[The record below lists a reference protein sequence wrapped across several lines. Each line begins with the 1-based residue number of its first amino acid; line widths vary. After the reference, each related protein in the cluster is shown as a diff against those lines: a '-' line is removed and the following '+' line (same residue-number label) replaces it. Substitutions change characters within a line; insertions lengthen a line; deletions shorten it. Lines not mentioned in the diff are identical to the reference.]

1 MGKVRTAVHVDKIYN
16 VELGLNPQ
24 PQGKDNKFVICD
36 NGTHAHRLYD
46 GRRQDGMLELLND
59 KLQVLREAS
68 TLARKNIKKDPQDG
82 HVDNQ
87 TKNVIAG
94 SLPFIQLE
102 PASSPPRQ
110 LKLPFSPVDKIQ
122 SSNHATGSMIH
133 RYGTNKEQIGRGS
146 SGIVTVTFRP
156 HSVDH
161 PSGGQLFAVK
171 RFSQRE
177 KDSTKKHLKRVGAEF
192 CISSS
197 LQHANII
204 QTYDLVQDTDGSFC
218 QIMEYCSGG
227 DVYTRVRSQ
236 GKLCGTEANCY
247 FKQLLRG
254 LDYLHTTGVAH
265 RDLKPDNLLLT
276 CRGCLK
282 IADFG
287 NAECVRLPWEK
298 TSRLSSGLCGSFP
311 YISPEQYV
319 TLDYRD
325 KDSPSSRYYYDA
337 RAADVWAAGI
347 IYLDMRT
354 GRHAWRF
361 AVFEQDE
368 DFAEYVRSIQESGT
382 WEPIEMLQGEL
393 CRQTIY
399 SMLTL
404 NWKNRP
410 STSSLIMSEWVQNI
424 HVCKAAE
431 GNDSL

>member
-1 MGKVRTAVHVDKIYN
+1 MGKVTTAVHVDKIYN
-16 VELGLNPQ
+16 VELGLQPQ
-24 PQGKDNKFVICD
+24 PQGKDNKFVIGE

-68 TLARKNIKKDPQDG
+68 KLSRENSSKS
-82 HVDNQ
+82 DNSEHIGNQ
-87 TKNVIAG
+87 PKHVIAA
-94 SLPFIQLE
+94 SLPLIQLE
-102 PASSPPRQ
+102 PASSPPRSES
-110 LKLPFSPVDKIQ
+110 KLSHSFIRRE
-122 SSNHATGSMIH
+122 SSHPESAGSLID
-133 RYGTNKEQIGRGS
+133 RYGRNKEQVGRGS

-171 RFSQRE
+171 KFSQRE
-177 KDSTKKHLKRVGAEF
+177 KDSVKKHLKRVGAEF

-197 LQHANII
+197 LHHANII
-204 QTYDLVQDTDGSFC
+204 QTYDLVQDTDGTFC

-236 GKLCGTEANCY
+236 GKLCATEANCY

-265 RDLKPDNLLLT
+265 RDIKPDNLLLT

-287 NAECVRLPWEK
+287 NAECVRLPWET

-325 KDSPSSRYYYDA
+325 RGSSSSRYYYDA
-337 RAADVWAAGI
+337 RAADVWSAGI
-347 IYLDMRT
+347 VYLDMRT
-354 GRHAWRF
+354 GKHAWRF

-368 DFAEYVRSIQESGT
+368 DFADYVREIQDSGT
-382 WEPIEMLQGEL
+382 WESIENLPGV
-393 CRQTIY
+393 C
-399 SMLTL
+399 
-404 NWKNRP
+404 
-410 STSSLIMSEWVQNI
+410 SLIV
-424 HVCKAAE
+424 
-431 GNDSL
+431 

>member
-16 VELGLNPQ
+16 VELGLQPQ
-24 PQGKDNKFVICD
+24 PQGKDNKFVIGD
-36 NGTHAHRLYD
+36 DGTHAHRLYD

-59 KLQVLREAS
+59 KLKALREAS
-68 TLARKNIKKDPQDG
+68 KFARKSSSKGGEHID
-82 HVDNQ
+82 
-87 TKNVIAG
+87 TRAKNVIAS
-94 SLPFIQLE
+94 SLPLIQLG
-102 PASSPPRQ
+102 PNSSPPPSQ
-110 LKLPFSPVDKIQ
+110 PKLSLSSIQ
-122 SSNHATGSMIH
+122 NIQPSSQGITRSLID

-171 RFSQRE
+171 KFSQRE
-177 KDSTKKHLKRVGAEF
+177 KDSVKKHLKRVGAEF

-197 LQHANII
+197 LRHANII
-204 QTYDLVQDTDGSFC
+204 RTYDLVQDTDGTFC

-236 GKLCGTEANCY
+236 GRLCATEANCY

-254 LDYLHTTGVAH
+254 LDYLHTTGVVH
-265 RDLKPDNLLLT
+265 RDIKPDNLLLT

-325 KDSPSSRYYYDA
+325 RGSSSSRYYYDA
-337 RAADVWAAGI
+337 RVADVWSAGVV
-347 IYLDMRT
+347 YLDMRT
-354 GRHAWRF
+354 GKHAWRF

-368 DFAEYVRSIQESGT
+368 DFAEYVRCIQESGT
-382 WEPIEMLQGEL
+382 WESIEMLPGVCSYNSSFLSSRFALLTLTGEL
-393 CRQTIY
+393 
-399 SMLTL
+399 
-404 NWKNRP
+404 
-410 STSSLIMSEWVQNI
+410 SSNNI
-424 HVCKAAE
+424 LYAGIKLE
-431 GNDSL
+431 E

>member
-16 VELGLNPQ
+16 VELGLQPQ
-24 PQGKDNKFVICD
+24 PQGKDNKFVICE

-46 GRRQDGMLELLND
+46 GRRQDGMLDLLND
-59 KLQVLREAS
+59 KLQALREAS
-68 TLARKNIKKDPQDG
+68 KLARKNNCKSNHSESIDDQPKK
-82 HVDNQ
+82 
-87 TKNVIAG
+87 VIAG
-94 SLPFIQLE
+94 GFSLIQLGS
-102 PASSPPRQ
+102 ASYPPRS
-110 LKLPFSPVDKIQ
+110 LSKLPP
-122 SSNHATGSMIH
+122 SSVRRQPPNQGTAGSLID

-171 RFSQRE
+171 KFSHRE
-177 KDSTKKHLKRVGAEF
+177 KDSVKKHLKRVGAEF

-197 LQHANII
+197 LHHANTI
-204 QTYDLVQDTDGSFC
+204 QTYDLVQDTDGTFC

-236 GKLCGTEANCY
+236 RKLCAMEANCY

-254 LDYLHTTGVAH
+254 LDYLHTTGVVH
-265 RDLKPDNLLLT
+265 RDIKPDNLLLT
-276 CRGCLK
+276 CRGCLI

-325 KDSPSSRYYYDA
+325 RGSSSSQYYYDA
-337 RAADVWAAGI
+337 RAADVWSAWI
-347 IYLDMRT
+347 VYLDMRT

-361 AVFEQDE
+361 AVFEQDD
-368 DFAEYVRSIQESGT
+368 DFAEYVRSIQQLGI
-382 WEPIEMLQGEL
+382 WKPIEMLPE
-393 CRQTIY
+393 
-399 SMLTL
+399 
-404 NWKNRP
+404 
-410 STSSLIMSEWVQNI
+410 
-424 HVCKAAE
+424 VCFFLPFRSA
-431 GNDSL
+431 

>member
-1 MGKVRTAVHVDKIYN
+1 MGKIRTAVHVDEIYN
-16 VELGLNPQ
+16 VELGLQAQ
-24 PQGKDNKFVICD
+24 PQGKDSKFVIGE
-36 NGTHAHRLYD
+36 NGTHTHRLYD

-59 KLQVLREAS
+59 KLQALREAS
-68 TLARKNIKKDPQDG
+68 KLSRKNSSKI
-82 HVDNQ
+82 DNTEQ
-87 TKNVIAG
+87 IDIQPVNVTVG
-94 SLPFIQLE
+94 SLPLIQLE
-102 PASSPPRQ
+102 SASSPPRPES
-110 LKLPFSPVDKIQ
+110 KLPHSFNRRQ
-122 SSNHATGSMIH
+122 SSSSGAAGSLID
-133 RYGTNKEQIGRGS
+133 RYGKNKEQIGRGS

-171 RFSQRE
+171 KFSQRE
-177 KDSTKKHLKRVGAEF
+177 KDSLKKHLKRVGAEF

-197 LQHANII
+197 LHHPNII
-204 QTYDLVQDTDGSFC
+204 QTFDLVQDTDGTFC

-236 GKLCGTEANCY
+236 GKLCATEANCY

-265 RDLKPDNLLLT
+265 RDIKPDNLLLT

-287 NAECVRLPWEK
+287 NAECVRLPWET

-325 KDSPSSRYYYDA
+325 RGSSSSRYYYDA
-337 RAADVWAAGI
+337 RAADVWSAGVV
-347 IYLDMRT
+347 YMDMRT
-354 GRHAWRF
+354 GKHAWRF

-368 DFAEYVRSIQESGT
+368 DFADYVRDIQESGT
-382 WEPIEMLQGEL
+382 WEPIESLQGV
-393 CRQTIY
+393 CF
-399 SMLTL
+399 
-404 NWKNRP
+404 
-410 STSSLIMSEWVQNI
+410 LIV
-424 HVCKAAE
+424 
-431 GNDSL
+431 

>member
-1 MGKVRTAVHVDKIYN
+1 MGKDRTAIHVDEIYN
-16 VELGLNPQ
+16 VELGLQPQ
-24 PQGKDNKFVICD
+24 PQGKDNKFVIGE

-59 KLQVLREAS
+59 KLQALREAS
-68 TLARKNIKKDPQDG
+68 KLSRKNSSKI
-82 HVDNQ
+82 DNTEHFDIQ
-87 TKNVIAG
+87 PKNVTVG
-94 SLPFIQLE
+94 SLPLIQLE
-102 PASSPPRQ
+102 SASSPPRPES
-110 LKLPFSPVDKIQ
+110 KLPHSFTRRQ
-122 SSNHATGSMIH
+122 SSNSGTAGSLID
-133 RYGTNKEQIGRGS
+133 RYGRNKEQIGRGS

-171 RFSQRE
+171 KFSRRE
-177 KDSTKKHLKRVGAEF
+177 KDSVKKHLKRVGAEF

-197 LQHANII
+197 LHHPNII
-204 QTYDLVQDTDGSFC
+204 QTFDLVQDTDGTFC

-236 GKLCGTEANCY
+236 GKLCATEANCY

-265 RDLKPDNLLLT
+265 RDIKPDNLLLT

-287 NAECVRLPWEK
+287 NAECVRLPWET

-325 KDSPSSRYYYDA
+325 RGAPSSLYYFDA
-337 RAADVWAAGI
+337 RAADVWSAGVV
-347 IYLDMRT
+347 YMDMRM
-354 GRHAWRF
+354 GKHAWRF

-368 DFAEYVRSIQESGT
+368 DFANYVRDIQELGT
-382 WEPIEMLQGEL
+382 WEPIE
-393 CRQTIY
+393 
-399 SMLTL
+399 
-404 NWKNRP
+404 
-410 STSSLIMSEWVQNI
+410 SLSG
-424 HVCKAAE
+424 VCF
-431 GNDSL
+431 LIV

>member
-1 MGKVRTAVHVDKIYN
+1 MGKVRTAIHVDQIYN
-16 VELGLNPQ
+16 VELGLQ
-24 PQGKDNKFVICD
+24 PQLQGRDNKIVVCD

-68 TLARKNIKKDPQDG
+68 KLSRRNSSKSG
-82 HVDNQ
+82 HDQPEDVL
-87 TKNVIAG
+87 AG
-94 SLPFIQLE
+94 SLPLIQLE
-102 PASSPPRQ
+102 PASSPTRSESKP
-110 LKLPFSPVDKIQ
+110 SPSFVRRQ
-122 SSNHATGSMIH
+122 SSNQGATGSLID
-133 RYGTNKEQIGRGS
+133 RYGKNKEQIGRGS

-171 RFSQRE
+171 KFSQRE
-177 KDSTKKHLKRVGAEF
+177 KDSVKKHLKRVGAEF

-197 LQHANII
+197 LHHANII
-204 QTYDLVQDTDGSFC
+204 QTHDLVQDTDGTFC

-236 GKLCGTEANCY
+236 GKLCATEANCY

-254 LDYLHTTGVAH
+254 LDYLHTTGVVH
-265 RDLKPDNLLLT
+265 RDIKPDNLLLT

-325 KDSPSSRYYYDA
+325 RGSSSSRYYYDA
-337 RAADVWAAGI
+337 RAADVWSAGVV
-347 IYLDMRT
+347 YLDMRT

-368 DFAEYVRSIQESGT
+368 EFAEYVKSIQQLGI
-382 WEPIEMLQGEL
+382 WEPIEEL
-393 CRQTIY
+393 PGVY
-399 SMLTL
+399 SQSLDCMI
-404 NWKNRP
+404 
-410 STSSLIMSEWVQNI
+410 STNSYIGGLSS
-424 HVCKAAE
+424 
-431 GNDSL
+431 NDILYAGLELEK

>member
-16 VELGLNPQ
+16 VELGLPPQ
-24 PQGKDNKFVICD
+24 PQGKDNKFVIGD
-36 NGTHAHRLYD
+36 DGTHAHRLYD

-59 KLQVLREAS
+59 KLQALREAS
-68 TLARKNIKKDPQDG
+68 KRARKNSSKGSNDANIATQA
-82 HVDNQ
+82 N
-87 TKNVIAG
+87 NVIAS
-94 SLPFIQLE
+94 SLPLIQLE
-102 PASSPPRQ
+102 PASSPRSQSKFSLSAVQNTQ
-110 LKLPFSPVDKIQ
+110 L
-122 SSNHATGSMIH
+122 SNQGTTRSLMD
-133 RYGTNKEQIGRGS
+133 RYGTNKEQIGRVS

-171 RFSQRE
+171 KFSKRE
-177 KDSTKKHLKRVGAEF
+177 KDSVKKHLKRVGAEF

-197 LQHANII
+197 LHHANII
-204 QTYDLVQDTDGSFC
+204 QTYDLVQDTDGNFC

-236 GKLCGTEANCY
+236 GKLCATEANCY

-254 LDYLHTTGVAH
+254 LDYLHTTGVVH
-265 RDLKPDNLLLT
+265 RDIKPDNLLLT

-287 NAECVRLPWEK
+287 NAECVRLPWET

-325 KDSPSSRYYYDA
+325 RGSSSSRYYYDA
-337 RAADVWAAGI
+337 RAADVWSAGVV
-347 IYLDMRT
+347 YLDMRT
-354 GRHAWRF
+354 GKHAWRF

-382 WEPIEMLQGEL
+382 WETIELLPGV
-393 CRQTIY
+393 C
-399 SMLTL
+399 S
-404 NWKNRP
+404 
-410 STSSLIMSEWVQNI
+410 STSFLFLNS
-424 HVCKAAE
+424 HC
-431 GNDSL
+431 

>member
-1 MGKVRTAVHVDKIYN
+1 MGQVKIAVHVDKIYN
-16 VELGLNPQ
+16 VELGLQPQ
-24 PQGKDNKFVICD
+24 PLGRDNKFVICD
-36 NGTHAHRLYD
+36 SGTHAHRLYD

-68 TLARKNIKKDPQDG
+68 ILARKNTSKDPQDG
-82 HVDNQ
+82 LNQ
-87 TKNVIAG
+87 STNVLAG
-94 SLPFIQLE
+94 SLPLIQLE
-102 PASSPPRQ
+102 PAASPPRSQ
-110 LKLPFSPVDKIQ
+110 SRLSSPSIVQ
-122 SSNHATGSMIH
+122 RSSQGVTGSLID

-171 RFSQRE
+171 KFSQRE
-177 KDSTKKHLKRVGAEF
+177 KDSIKKHLKRVGAEF

-197 LQHANII
+197 LHHANII
-204 QTYDLVQDTDGSFC
+204 QTHDLVQDTDGTFC

-236 GKLCGTEANCY
+236 GKLCATEANCY

-254 LDYLHTTGVAH
+254 LDYLHTTGVVH
-265 RDLKPDNLLLT
+265 RDIKPDNLLLT

-319 TLDYRD
+319 TLEYRD
-325 KDSPSSRYYYDA
+325 RGSSSSRYYYDA
-337 RAADVWAAGI
+337 RAADVWSAGI
-347 IYLDMRT
+347 VYLDMRT

-361 AVFEQDE
+361 AVYEEDENFE
-368 DFAEYVRSIQESGT
+368 EYVRSIQELGI
-382 WEPIEMLQGEL
+382 WEPIELLTGVCSLSTLQ
-393 CRQTIY
+393 
-399 SMLTL
+399 SF
-404 NWKNRP
+404 
-410 STSSLIMSEWVQNI
+410 
-424 HVCKAAE
+424 
-431 GNDSL
+431 D

>member
-1 MGKVRTAVHVDKIYN
+1 MGKVKTAVHVDKIYN
-16 VELGLNPQ
+16 VELGLQPQ
-24 PQGKDNKFVICD
+24 PQGRDNKFVICD
-36 NGTHAHRLYD
+36 SGTHAHRLYD

-68 TLARKNIKKDPQDG
+68 ILARKNTSKDPQDG
-82 HVDNQ
+82 FNQ
-87 TKNVIAG
+87 STNVLAG
-94 SLPFIQLE
+94 SLPLIQLE
-102 PASSPPRQ
+102 PAASPPRSQ
-110 LKLPFSPVDKIQ
+110 SKLWSPTIVQ
-122 SSNHATGSMIH
+122 PSSQGVTGSLIN

-177 KDSTKKHLKRVGAEF
+177 KDSIKKHLKRVGAEF

-197 LQHANII
+197 LHHANII
-204 QTYDLVQDTDGSFC
+204 QTHDLVQDTDGTFC

-236 GKLCGTEANCY
+236 GKLCATEANCY

-254 LDYLHTTGVAH
+254 LDYLHTTGVVH
-265 RDLKPDNLLLT
+265 RDIKPDNLLLT

-325 KDSPSSRYYYDA
+325 RGSSSSRYYYDA
-337 RAADVWAAGI
+337 RAADVWSAGI
-347 IYLDMRT
+347 VYLDMRT

-368 DFAEYVRSIQESGT
+368 NFEEYVRSIQELGI
-382 WEPIEMLQGEL
+382 WEPIELLPGVCFL
-393 CRQTIY
+393 P
-399 SMLTL
+399 
-404 NWKNRP
+404 N
-410 STSSLIMSEWVQNI
+410 SSCMM
-424 HVCKAAE
+424 KY
-431 GNDSL
+431 

>member
-1 MGKVRTAVHVDKIYN
+1 MGRVGTAVHVNKFYN
-16 VELGLNPQ
+16 VDLGLKPQ
-24 PQGKDNKFVICD
+24 PQAKDNKFVVYED
-36 NGTHAHRLYD
+36 GTHAHRLYD

-68 TLARKNIKKDPQDG
+68 KLARKKRPNDDT
-82 HVDNQ
+82 D
-87 TKNVIAG
+87 TKNVLEDG
-94 SLPFIQLE
+94 LPLIQLG
-102 PASSPPRQ
+102 PASSPRPL
-110 LKLPFSPVDKIQ
+110 LKLPAITSSFIGRIQ
-122 SSNHATGSMIH
+122 PSGQGAAVSLID

-171 RFSQRE
+171 KFSQRGR
-177 KDSTKKHLKRVGAEF
+177 DSVKKHLKRVGAEF

-197 LQHANII
+197 LRHPNII
-204 QTYDLVQDTDGSFC
+204 QTYDLVQDPDGNFC

-236 GKLCGTEANCY
+236 GRLCATEANCY

-254 LDYLHTTGVAH
+254 LNYLHTTGVVH
-265 RDLKPDNLLLT
+265 RDIKPDNLLLS

-298 TSRLSSGLCGSFP
+298 TTRLSSGLCGSFP

-325 KDSPSSRYYYDA
+325 TGTSSSRYHFDA
-337 RAADVWAAGI
+337 RAADVWSAGVV
-347 IYLDMRT
+347 YLDMRM

-361 AVFEQDE
+361 AVVEQDE
-368 DFAEYVRSIQESGT
+368 DFEEFVRSIHQLGR
-382 WEPIEMLQGEL
+382 WELIEMLEKV

-399 SMLTL
+399 SMLSL
-404 NWKNRP
+404 HWKNRP
-410 STSSLIMSEWVQNI
+410 DTGALLKSDWVQNI

-431 GNDSL
+431 GHDSL